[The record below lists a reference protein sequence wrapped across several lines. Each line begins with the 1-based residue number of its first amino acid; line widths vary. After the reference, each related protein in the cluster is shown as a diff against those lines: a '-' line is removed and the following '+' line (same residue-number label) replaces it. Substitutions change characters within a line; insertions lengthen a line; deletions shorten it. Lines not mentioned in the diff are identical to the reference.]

1 MSPLAAFALG
11 VAVGL
16 ALAVTAAVAAAMIFF
31 RLDAE
36 VTREHWRQP

>member
-16 ALAVTAAVAAAMIFF
+16 ALAVAAAVAAAMIFF

-36 VTREHWRQP
+36 VTREHWGRQ